1 MVTRLRRRS
10 SRSARWS
17 LRLSRFAIPVF
28 ILTAIFHQFGIISA
42 NTMLILFAIIWIGA
56 TIAIVLG
63 VVGLLTI
70 WSFGLDGARR
80 AILGIAL
87 SLPLIAI
94 PLYFGW
100 LTLLYPQ
107 MNDISTNLSA
117 PPAFIQ
123 LSGIRPSDAN
133 PIVSSY
139 EVEDA
144 RIQGDAYADIRPLYL
159 GSSVEDTYVAVI
171 VVVRDLGWR
180 IVIEEPAKDSDSPAR
195 VQAIAKTLLAG
206 FEDDVIILV
215 TPDQGDTRI
224 DLRSVSRFGRHD
236 FGVNAARIKAF
247 LIALQEEV
255 SPSLGEQ

>member
-28 ILTAIFHQFGIISA
+28 ILTAIFHHFGLIGA
-42 NTMLILFAIIWIGA
+42 KTMLILFGIIWIGA
-56 TIAIVLG
+56 AIAIVLG
-63 VVGLLTI
+63 AVGLLTI

-80 AILGIAL
+80 ALLGIAL
-87 SLPLIAI
+87 ALPLIAV
-94 PLYFGW
+94 PLYFAW

-107 MNDISTNLSA
+107 MNDISTNLRE

-139 EVEDA
+139 DPEEALV
-144 RIQGDAYADIRPLYL
+144 QGEAYPDIRPLYL
-159 GSSVEDTYVAVI
+159 GSSIEDTYAAVL
-171 VVVRDLGWR
+171 VVVRDMGWQ
-180 IVIEEPAKDSDSPAR
+180 IVIEEPAIDSESPGR

-206 FEDDVIILV
+206 FSDDIVILIM
-215 TPDQGDTRI
+215 PDQGDTRV
-224 DLRSVSRFGRHD
+224 DMRSVSRYGRHD
-236 FGVNAARIKAF
+236 FGVNAGRIKAF
-247 LIALQEEV
+247 MIALQEEV
-255 SPSLGEQ
+255 APTLGDP